1 MDIERLASYGDIIAI
16 FGFLMLVYY
25 FYKKE
30 KRTQLENLLFI
41 FAIAGLIVDTTL
53 TFYRFM

>member
-25 FYKKE
+25 FNKKE

-41 FAIAGLIVDTTL
+41 FAIAGLIVDTSLTL
-53 TFYRFM
+53 YRFT

>member
-1 MDIERLASYGDIIAI
+1 MNIERLASYGDIIAI
-16 FGFLMLVYY
+16 FGFLILVYY

-53 TFYRFM
+53 TLYRFM